1 MFSRRLKK
9 SLFSPA
15 QPRRAETLLSPG
27 GVFASFRP
35 STSPRVYA
43 SALHALRPCW
53 SAFLSLLPGVL
64 LSSQTCGPSKFC
76 RAETVSPQP
85 QPVRGHA
92 MLALLCFLA
101 VIGLQAGC
109 VTINLIE
116 PSGPVQEVQLSGT
129 GQGKVLLLDLS
140 GVISSQDKDGLVP
153 QPNMLAT
160 FREELTRASKDDKIK
175 ALVVRIN
182 SPGGTVT
189 ASDILYHELR
199 DFKTKRK
206 VPVIASMMDVAASG
220 GYYLA
225 MAADSI
231 VVHPST
237 VTGSIGVIM
246 LTVNARGLLEKVGV
260 EANAITSG
268 PRKDMGSPFRV
279 MTAEERG
286 IFQSVIDSFYHR
298 FLAVVQEGRPNL
310 SADQIKKLADGRIY
324 SGDQAREAGLI
335 DEIGY
340 LDDAIE
346 MAKKKAGLTEARV
359 VTYGR
364 RGEYQNNIYSRL
376 FGMSSG
382 ITGLVNLDLLSM
394 VRGGT
399 PQFMYL
405 WMP

>member
-1 MFSRRLKK
+1 MHRGLVRFVQLCV
-9 SLFSPA
+9 L
-15 QPRRAETLLSPG
+15 T
-27 GVFASFRP
+27 
-35 STSPRVYA
+35 
-43 SALHALRPCW
+43 
-53 SAFLSLLPGVL
+53 AF
-64 LSSQTCGPSKFC
+64 
-76 RAETVSPQP
+76 
-85 QPVRGHA
+85 
-92 MLALLCFLA
+92 
-101 VIGLQAGC
+101 GLQAGC
-109 VTINLIE
+109 ISVNLIE
-116 PSGPVQEVQLSGT
+116 PSGPVREVQLSGT
-129 GQGKVLLLDLS
+129 GDGKVLLLDLS
-140 GVISSQDKDGLVP
+140 GVISSQEKDSVFP

-160 FREELTRASKDDKIK
+160 FKEELTRASKDDKIK
-175 ALVVRIN
+175 ALVIRIN

-199 DFKTKRK
+199 DFKTKK
-206 VPVIASMMDVAASG
+206 KIPVIASMMDVAASG

-231 VVHPST
+231 LVHPST

-246 LTVNARGLLEKVGV
+246 LTVNARGLLEKVGI
-260 EANAITSG
+260 EANAIASG

-279 MTAEERG
+279 MTAEERA
-286 IFQSVIDSFYHR
+286 IFQSVIDSFYQR
-298 FLAVVQEGRPNL
+298 FLSVIQEGRPNL
-310 SADQIKKLADGRIY
+310 SGDQIKKLADGRIY
-324 SGDQAREAGLI
+324 SGDQAKAAGLI

-340 LDDAIE
+340 LDDALE

-376 FGMSSG
+376 FGTSSG
-382 ITGLVNLDLLSM
+382 VTGLANLDLLSM